1 LKEVHELEAL
11 RDNLKTYPVVAG
23 STATLKK
30 EQESSWQRITA
41 LLWIRPAQFALLA
54 VTVVLIAI
62 IAVLLIKRPA
72 PSLVT
77 NKNSAPPN
85 NNEANQ
91 NSQVAGASPNASN
104 EEQPTP
110 NGAGNVASSSYQ
122 SVIKQ
127 AMDAQKVN
135 TPSAIRDLTGKDSKL
150 LGSGEDQD
158 RFALVSPL
166 GTIIRS
172 TRPTFRWQSLPGA
185 SSYSV
190 AILDAQLNLIEQS
203 SPAGKANWTPLHP
216 LKRNVVYIWQV
227 TALKDGRE
235 VTAPAA
241 PAREARFKILSAEK
255 TATLA
260 PVTTELAGS
269 HLKLGIVYAHEGLLD
284 DAEREFRAAI
294 AAGEDSAL
302 ARKLLQSVRQM
313 RR

>member
-1 LKEVHELEAL
+1 M
-11 RDNLKTYPVVAG
+11 
-23 STATLKK
+23 
-30 EQESSWQRITA
+30 
-41 LLWIRPAQFALLA
+41 RPAQFALLTA
-54 VTVVLIAI
+54 TVALIAV
-62 IAVLLIKRPA
+62 IAVLIFKRPA
-72 PSLVT
+72 PTLVT

-91 NSQVAGASPNASN
+91 NSQIAGASPNASN
-104 EEQPTP
+104 GEQPTP
-110 NGAGNVASSSYQ
+110 NGAGNVAAAASYQ
-122 SVIKQ
+122 GIIKQ

-135 TPSAIRDLTGKDSKL
+135 PPSAIRDLTGKDSKL
-150 LGSGEDQD
+150 LGSGEEQD

-166 GTIIRS
+166 GTVIRS
-172 TRPTFRWQSLPGA
+172 ARPTFRWQSLPGA

-190 AILDAQLNLIEQS
+190 AILDSQLNLIEQS
-203 SPAGKANWTPLHP
+203 SPAGKTNWTPLHP
-216 LKRNVVYIWQV
+216 LKRNLVYIWQV

-241 PAREARFKILSAEK
+241 PGREARFKILSAEK

-284 DAEREFRAAI
+284 DAEQEFRAAI
-294 AAGEDSAL
+294 AAGEDPAL